1 MPRLLALE
9 WNDTEARVAVAASRG
24 DRVAVEHAFLVS
36 LRPSQPG
43 PDQPPIDVGQRL
55 AAALAARGLGK
66 SEVLVAVGRTNVE
79 LRQLSLPPAPDE
91 ELPDMVRFQ
100 AMREFNA
107 LGDEW
112 PLDYVPIDEAPD
124 QPRTVLAAAIAPE
137 QVEQIRKTCEGAGL
151 KPRRLVLRPCAAAS
165 LLWRLQGEDPLRVRL
180 LVDLLGDET
189 DLTVMIDRKVIFL
202 RTARLPCD
210 PLSEADGVQVLLSEI
225 RRTMAAVQNQLG
237 GRRVETVVLCGSGDQ
252 HAALAA
258 TMEERLGT
266 PAELFDPFGGL
277 DLQGDLKR
285 ELPAHPGRFAPLL
298 GMLLDELHH
307 TAHAVDFLHPRRRPA
322 PPSRR
327 RTYALGALAV
337 LVPVVGLL
345 AYGVLEWNRLGA
357 ERVRLEDD
365 LKLWEPQAALV
376 AKDDKAYKEIEAW
389 KAGDL
394 VWLDVLDRLSE
405 KFPAAKDAMLSQI
418 EFRSTRTGGEL
429 RMEGAVAS
437 AATIKA
443 MNDALADKMHRIVPK
458 GTGVGAVPNPY
469 TMRFESSIVIVPDKR
484 GAPAVALNPE
494 KRR

>member
-9 WNDTEARVAVAASRG
+9 WNDTEARVAVATSRR
-24 DRVAVEHAFLVS
+24 DRVGVEHAFSVS

-43 PDQPPIDVGQRL
+43 PDQPPVDVGQRL

-66 SEVLVAVGRTNVE
+66 SDVLVAVGRTNVE

-107 LGDEW
+107 LGDDW
-112 PLDYVPIDEAPD
+112 PLDFVPIDEAPD
-124 QPRTVLAAAIAPE
+124 EPRIVLAAAIAPE
-137 QVEQIRKTCEGAGL
+137 QVEQIRQTCVAAGL
-151 KPRRLVLRPCAAAS
+151 RPRRLVLRPCAGAS
-165 LLWRLQGEDPLRVRL
+165 LYWRLQGEDPLRVRL

-202 RTARLPCD
+202 RTARLPSD
-210 PLSEADGVQVLLSEI
+210 PLAEADGVQVLLSEI

-266 PAELFDPFGGL
+266 PAELFDPFSGL
-277 DLQGDLKR
+277 ELQGDLKR
-285 ELPAHPGRFAPLL
+285 SLPAHPGRFAPLL
-298 GMLLDELHH
+298 GMLLDELDH

-327 RTYALGALAV
+327 RTYVLGALAAV
-337 LVPVVGLL
+337 VPVVALVL
-345 AYGVLEWNRLGA
+345 YGMLEWNRLGA
-357 ERVRLEDD
+357 ERVRLEED
-365 LKLWEPQAALV
+365 LRLWEPQAARV
-376 AKDDKAYKEIEAW
+376 AKGEKAYKEIEAW
-389 KAGDL
+389 KAGDV

-405 KFPAAKDAMLSQI
+405 KLPPAKEVMLKQL
-418 EFRSTRTGGEL
+418 EFRALRSGGEIQ
-429 RMEGAVAS
+429 MEGAVSS
-437 AATIKA
+437 AATVKA
-443 MNDALADKMHRIVPK
+443 MNDAMVDKTYRVIPK
-458 GTGVGAVPNPY
+458 GTGVGSVESPY
-469 TMRFESSIVIVPDKR
+469 TLRFESSVVVVPEKR
-484 GAPAVALNPE
+484 STPAVASKGE